1 MNVMNVSE
9 LANATYNLAKACEA
23 VSILLADEQA
33 RRLKL
38 AEEYADLLDRFNAVM
53 SAQQPQAH

>member
-1 MNVMNVSE
+1 MKETE
-9 LANATYNLAKACEA
+9 LANCVYNLAKACEA

-38 AEEYADLLDRFNAVM
+38 AEDYADLLDRFNAIL